1 MAEQLGRRLRDMIC
15 NSHDLEAMGSNP
27 AWIELGV
34 RSISVKVLLEQ
45 KVFMGFREK
54 YNWLCA
60 SAF

>member
-1 MAEQLGRRLRDMIC
+1 MIC

-54 YNWLCA
+54 DNWLCA